1 MAKKT
6 TETKTESKTLP
17 ELRKELI
24 KLKLDVVTG
33 AEKNTAKLKLLRK
46 EIARLLTKANGK

>member
-1 MAKKT
+1 MAKKIT
-6 TETKTESKTLP
+6 ESKTETKTVSQLK
-17 ELRKELI
+17 KELV
-24 KLKLDVVTG
+24 KLKLDVLTG

>member
-1 MAKKT
+1 MAKKAV
-6 TETKTESKTLP
+6 ETKTESKSLVD
-17 ELRKELI
+17 LRKELT

>member
-6 TETKTESKTLP
+6 TEAKTESKTLP

-33 AEKNTAKLKLLRK
+33 VEKNTAKLKLLRK

>member
-1 MAKKT
+1 MAKKAV
-6 TETKTESKTLP
+6 ETKTESNSLVD
-17 ELRKELI
+17 LRKELTR
-24 KLKLDVVTG
+24 LKLDVVTG